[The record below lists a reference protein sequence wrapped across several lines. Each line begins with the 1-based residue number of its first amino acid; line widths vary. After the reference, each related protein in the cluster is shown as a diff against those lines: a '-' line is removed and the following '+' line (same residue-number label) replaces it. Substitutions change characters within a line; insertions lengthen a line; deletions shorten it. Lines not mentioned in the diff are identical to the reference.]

1 MIKNVIKSKDVF
13 KGHFR
18 PFFKLQFSID
28 KLLSKTEIRDWE
40 PTGLELGH
48 IYFFPLFW
56 LHWLS
61 FNFVLGVLIMGAF
74 DLWSLAYSFN
84 A

>member
-18 PFFKLQFSID
+18 PSFKLQFSID
-28 KLLSKTEIRDWE
+28 KLLSKTEIRDRE

-56 LHWLS
+56 LH
-61 FNFVLGVLIMGAF
+61 
-74 DLWSLAYSFN
+74 
-84 A
+84 

>member
-1 MIKNVIKSKDVF
+1 MIKNMIKSKDVF

-28 KLLSKTEIRDWE
+28 KLLRKTEIRDRE
-40 PTGLELGH
+40 PIGLELGH

-56 LHWLS
+56 LH
-61 FNFVLGVLIMGAF
+61 
-74 DLWSLAYSFN
+74 
-84 A
+84 